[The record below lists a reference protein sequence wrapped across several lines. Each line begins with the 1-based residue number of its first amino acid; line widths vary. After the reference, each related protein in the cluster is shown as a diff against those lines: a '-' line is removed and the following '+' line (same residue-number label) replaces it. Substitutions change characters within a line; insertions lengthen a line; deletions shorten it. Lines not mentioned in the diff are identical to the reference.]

1 MIHADVAE
9 RLEALEARVGAVL
22 GRIAEGERA
31 RLDVSEERARLVA
44 ILAAAESSVEELHL
58 DVQTVLALCGHG
70 SN

>member
-9 RLEALEARVGAVL
+9 MLEALEARVGAVL

-31 RLDVSEERARLVA
+31 RLNMSEERARLVA
-44 ILAAAESSVEELHL
+44 ILAAAESIVKELHL
-58 DVQTVLALCGHG
+58 EVQTALALRGHG